1 MNLILVLVSF
11 FIGLIG
17 LGYSMHLP
25 YDSELGENILI
36 ISAVL
41 VAGPIIIFWRG

>member
-25 YDSELGENILI
+25 YDSELGENILT